1 MRYTIGI
8 DIGATQLRG
17 AIVSKDAEIVFSTSV
32 KTIRGNLQALLDQV
46 IELITILLD
55 KKYPIEGIG
64 IGIPGPV
71 KPGTGFVYLLQN
83 IGGANFDIKSPLEE
97 KFHLP
102 VYVNNDANL
111 AAYGE
116 AMVGAGRGYRV
127 VQYITLSTGIGGG
140 LVIDGKIYTG
150 QHGFAQEIGNMIIDR
165 GQPRP
170 NPTMNEGSFE
180 SWCSGSSLVRMATAA
195 DHQLKDAGDVF
206 KSPEYASIITVW
218 LDHLGMAIANLVN
231 LYEPDIIILG
241 GGLMKSAPLFFERI
255 LPEVLKYT
263 FAGIHNNLLI
273 KPASLGQFS
282 GLVGAG
288 VFAFNKQ

>member
-32 KTIRGNLQALLDQV
+32 KTIRGNLKALLDQV
-46 IELITILLD
+46 IELIGVLLS
-55 KKYPIEGIG
+55 KNYGVEGIG

-71 KPGTGFVYLLQN
+71 EPGTGYVHVLQN
-83 IGGANFDIKSPLEE
+83 IGGDHFDIKTPLEE

-140 LVIDGKIYTG
+140 LVIEGKLYTG
-150 QHGFAQEIGNMIIDR
+150 QHGFAQEIGNMIIDH

-180 SWCSGSSLVRMATAA
+180 SWCSGSSLVRMAT
-195 DHQLKDAGDVF
+195 DEGLQVQDAGDVL
-206 KSPEYASIITVW
+206 KSPECTSIITTW

-231 LYEPDIIILG
+231 LYEPDVIILG
-241 GGLMKSAPLFFERI
+241 GGIMKSASLFFERI

-263 FAGIHNNLLI
+263 FSGIHNNLLI

-288 VFAFNKQ
+288 IFAFNKQ